1 VNHEDQLRREVF
13 FLAYHL
19 HWPPDQITGLPTAER
34 WAYVR
39 LLSEQLE
46 QERKQVTAARNR
58 R

>member
-1 VNHEDQLRREVF
+1 LRQEVF

-19 HWPPDQITGLPTAER
+19 HWSESDVMALATSER
-34 WAYVR
+34 WTYVR

-46 QERKQVTAARNR
+46 REHESVRDARR